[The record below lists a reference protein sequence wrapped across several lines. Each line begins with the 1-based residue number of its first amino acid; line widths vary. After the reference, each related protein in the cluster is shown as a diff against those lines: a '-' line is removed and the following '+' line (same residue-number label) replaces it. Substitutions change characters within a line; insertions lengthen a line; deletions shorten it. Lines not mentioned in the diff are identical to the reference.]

1 MPAVSV
7 IIPTLN
13 EAGCVGNA
21 IRSARDAGAG
31 EVVVADGGSEDGTVA
46 AARPLSD
53 AVVVAPG
60 GRGAQMNAGARAS
73 SGNILLF
80 LHADT
85 LLPPGA
91 IGAVRNAVARDGAV
105 GGAFAV
111 RLGLSAEAS
120 PARKALLRLTARM
133 INVRARLFRAYTG
146 DQAMFVARETFEAMG
161 GYPEI
166 PLMEDVEL
174 SRRLA
179 RRGRTAL
186 LPVRVTTS
194 ARRWE
199 RRGPVRT
206 ILLMWGL
213 RLAHRLGMSP
223 ARCARFYLSRPPA
236 TPRSGGAASGR

>member
-1 MPAVSV
+1 MSVVIPALDEV
-7 IIPTLN
+7 
-13 EAGCVGNA
+13 GCIAAA
-21 IRSARDAGAG
+21 IRSARDAGAD
-31 EVVVADGGSEDGTVA
+31 EVVVSDGGSGDGTIE
-46 AARPLSD
+46 AARPLAD
-53 AVVVAPG
+53 VVVAAPR
-60 GRGAQMNAGARAS
+60 GRAAQMNAGARAS
-73 SGNILLF
+73 SGDVLLF

-91 IGAVRNAVARDGAV
+91 IGAVRRAVAEDGVA

-111 RLGLSAEAS
+111 RLGLSTDAS
-120 PARKALLRLTARM
+120 SPRKALLRLTARM
-133 INVRARLFRAYTG
+133 INARARLLRAYTG
-146 DQAMFVARETFEAMG
+146 DQGIFVARRAFEEMG

-174 SRRLA
+174 SRLLA

-186 LPVRVTTS
+186 LPFRIVTS

-199 RRGPVRT
+199 SRGAVRT

-223 ARCARFYLSRPPA
+223 ARCARIYGSGSPP
-236 TPRSGGAASGR
+236 TPRSEGAASGR

>member
-1 MPAVSV
+1 MPTVSV
-7 IIPTLN
+7 VIPALN
-13 EAGCVGNA
+13 EAGRIGAA
-21 IRSARDAGAG
+21 IRSARDAGAD
-31 EVVVADGGSEDGTVA
+31 EVVVADGGSEDGTA
-46 AARPLSD
+46 EAARPLAD
-53 AVVVAPG
+53 AVVAAPR
-60 GRGAQMNAGARAS
+60 GRAAQMNAGARIS
-73 SGNILLF
+73 SGDVLLF

-91 IGAVRNAVARDGAV
+91 VGSVRKAVTEDGVA

-111 RLGLSAEAS
+111 RLGMSPEAS
-120 PARKALLRLTARM
+120 STRKALLRLIARM
-133 INVRARLFRAYTG
+133 INARARLFRAYTG
-146 DQAMFVARETFEAMG
+146 DQGIFVARRVFEEMG

-174 SRRLA
+174 SRLLV

-186 LPVRVTTS
+186 LPARITTS

-199 RRGPVRT
+199 DRGPART

-223 ARCARFYLSRPPA
+223 ARCARIYLSDPPA
-236 TPRSGGAASGR
+236 TPRSEEAASGR